1 MGRRVG
7 QPRMITFSSADYLEL
22 WERGFLLHPL
32 DRGLLALGAALPETT
47 YEALADWPLG
57 RRNRALVELCCG
69 CFGPKL
75 QGRVSCPRCAKELEF
90 QIDGQAVLGGEPE
103 PPPQPVSASGGVG
116 RSSGAAIVVRGRSF
130 RVPTTRDLAKAARQ
144 TEFRSAVI
152 QLIEDCRMESG
163 EGAVW
168 RDEELEEIGEKMA
181 LADPLAEIRLKF
193 DCAECGHQWDESLD
207 IMAFVWL
214 EIEARAQRLLMEIHT
229 LATAYGW
236 SEKDILSLSEPR
248 RRLYLEMVRA

>member
-1 MGRRVG
+1 
-7 QPRMITFSSADYLEL
+7 MITFSSADYLEL
-22 WERGFLLHPL
+22 WERGFRLHAL

-75 QGRVSCPRCAKELEF
+75 QGRVCCPQCAKELEF
-90 QIDGQAVLGGEPE
+90 QIDSQAVLGREPE
-103 PPPQPVSASGGVG
+103 PGAQLVSVKEGVG
-116 RSSGAAIVVRGRSF
+116 RSTGAAIVVRGHSF
-130 RVPTTRDLAKAARQ
+130 HLPSTRDLAKAASE
-144 TEFRSAVI
+144 TDFRSAVT
-152 QLIEDCRMESG
+152 QLVESCRTESG

-168 RDEELEEIGEKMA
+168 QDEELEEIGERMA
-181 LADPLAEIRLKF
+181 SADPLSEIRLKF

-207 IMAFVWL
+207 IVAFVWL
-214 EIEARAQRLLMEIHT
+214 EIEARAKRLLMEIHT
-229 LATAYGW
+229 LATAYSW
-236 SEKDILSLSEPR
+236 SEKEILSLSEPR